1 MFLDAKAGLDITEK
15 LTETPKVTIKQSNK
29 KSKFTVMVKLKEGN
43 DEISR
48 ASYIKVAKEK
58 VIKIKGQ
65 THFKKTCNFTI
76 ELGNNR
82 HLKSI

>member
-1 MFLDAKAGLDITEK
+1 
-15 LTETPKVTIKQSNK
+15 
-29 KSKFTVMVKLKEGN
+29 MVKLKEGN

>member
-29 KSKFTVMVKLKEGN
+29 KNKFAVMVKLKEGN

-48 ASYIKVAKEK
+48 ASYILQE
-58 VIKIKGQ
+58 
-65 THFKKTCNFTI
+65 N
-76 ELGNNR
+76 L
-82 HLKSI
+82 